1 MFHSLSHVIAVND
14 VLADAHNTF
23 LKDLKVEFNNELALE
38 ETQMDLI
45 IKHDNAFNWTSE
57 DESMVQK

>member
-1 MFHSLSHVIAVND
+1 VIAVND

-38 ETQMDLI
+38 EAQMDLI